1 MFQFFRDLFVVIV
14 LMSMLGGCK
23 KAPSVAE
30 EADVKTLTFWHIMNY
45 SGPKEVLEGAVKRF
59 EAAHPGVK
67 VIVQTFEN
75 DAYKVKLAN
84 EMASGN
90 SPDVFFTWGA
100 GGQTSEYIRQGKVL
114 CLNEYAKSNDW
125 EGRFIDSA
133 MSICR
138 NGGDLYSVPLDLS
151 AVTLWCNKKLF
162 EANGL
167 AYPKTFEELLA
178 VSAAFRAKKVTPLAL
193 GNMKKWPGAF
203 YFCYL
208 ANRCGGTQLF
218 LDAAAGKDSAAFDDV
233 AFVTAGKMLRQL
245 IDANAFSVGF
255 NALEDDVARTAFI
268 NGKAA
273 MYLTGSWI
281 VARVKEENPDF
292 MADMIPVPFPSVVG
306 GKGDLRTVLGGVNCG
321 FAVSSACKEPKLAV
335 ELLEAL
341 TDAQVVGDWCKIGR
355 IPAVKTTAEQNALLP
370 APTRLALELLDKV
383 DTLQPYYDQFLPA
396 RLGVEHSNTTQ
407 NLFAGTMTPEEAA
420 KKMAETASS
429 LKGN

>member
-162 EANGL
+162 ESNGL
-167 AYPKTFEELLA
+167 VYPKTFEELLA

-218 LDAAAGKDSAAFDDV
+218 LDAAAGKDGAAFDDV

-292 MADMIPVPFPSVVG
+292 MADMIPVPFPSVAG

-370 APTRLALELLDKV
+370 APTRLALELLDKA

>member
-133 MSICR
+133 LSICR

-151 AVTLWCNKKLF
+151 AVTLWCDKKLF
-162 EANGL
+162 DANGL

-178 VSAAFRAKKVTPLAL
+178 VSAAFREKKVTPLAL

-218 LDAAAGKDSAAFDDV
+218 LDAAAGKDGAAFDDA

-255 NALEDDVARTAFI
+255 NALEDDVARTSFI

-292 MADMIPVPFPSVVG
+292 MADMIPVPFPAVAG

-321 FAVSSACKEPKLAV
+321 FAVSSACKEPQLAV

-341 TDAQVVGDWCKIGR
+341 TDGQVVADWCKIGR
-355 IPAVKTTAEQNALLP
+355 IPAVKTTAEQKELLP
-370 APTRLALELLDKV
+370 APTRLALELLDKA

-407 NLFAGTMTPEEAA
+407 NLFAGTMTPEDAA
-420 KKMAETASS
+420 KKMAETARS

>member
-133 MSICR
+133 LSICR

-151 AVTLWCNKKLF
+151 AVTLWCDKKLF
-162 EANGL
+162 DANGL

-178 VSAAFRAKKVTPLAL
+178 VSAAFREKKVTPLAL

-218 LDAAAGKDSAAFDDV
+218 LDAAAGKDGAAFDDA

-255 NALEDDVARTAFI
+255 NALEDDVARTSFI

-292 MADMIPVPFPSVVG
+292 MTDMVPVPFPAVAG

-321 FAVSSACKEPKLAV
+321 FAVSSACKEPQLAV

-341 TDAQVVGDWCKIGR
+341 TDGQVVADWCKIGR
-355 IPAVKTTAEQNALLP
+355 IPAVKTTAEQKELLP
-370 APTRLALELLDKV
+370 APTRLALELLDKA

-420 KKMAETASS
+420 KKMAETARS

>member
-1 MFQFFRDLFVVIV
+1 MCQFFRDFIVVIV
-14 LMSMLGGCK
+14 LMSIVFGCG
-23 KAPSVAE
+23 KAPSTQE
-30 EADVKTLTFWHIMNY
+30 EAGGKTLTFWHIMNY

-67 VIVQTFEN
+67 VVMQTFEN

-133 MSICR
+133 LSICR

-162 EANGL
+162 DENGL
-167 AYPKTFEELLA
+167 SYPKTFEELVA
-178 VSAAFRAKKVTPLAL
+178 VSTAFRAKTTSKSLSRR
-193 GNMKKWPGAF
+193 KSWR
-203 YFCYL
+203 L

-218 LDAAAGKDSAAFDDV
+218 LDAAAGKDGAAFDDV

-245 IDANAFSVGF
+245 IDANAFSIGF
-255 NALEDDVARTAFI
+255 NGLEDDVARTSFI

-292 MADMIPVPFPSVVG
+292 MADMIPVPFPAVAG

-321 FAVSSACKEPKLAV
+321 FAISSACKEPQLAV

-355 IPAVKTTAEQNALLP
+355 IPAVKTTVEQNALLP
-370 APTRLALELLDKV
+370 APTRLALELLDKA

-407 NLFAGTMTPEEAA
+407 NLFAGTMTPEDAA
-420 KKMAETASS
+420 KKMAETARS

>member
-23 KAPSVAE
+23 KAPSVVE

-255 NALEDDVARTAFI
+255 NALEDDVARTSFI

-292 MADMIPVPFPSVVG
+292 MADMIPVPFPSVAG

-370 APTRLALELLDKV
+370 VPTRLALELLDKA

-420 KKMAETASS
+420 KKMAETACS

>member
-1 MFQFFRDLFVVIV
+1 MFQFFRDLFVVIG
-14 LMSMLGGCK
+14 LMSVLFGCK
-23 KAPSVAE
+23 KAPSEKA

-67 VIVQTFEN
+67 VVVQTFEN

-133 MSICR
+133 LSICR

-162 EANGL
+162 DANGL

-218 LDAAAGKDSAAFDDV
+218 LDAAAGKDGAAFDDA

-245 IDANAFSVGF
+245 IDANAFSIGF
-255 NALEDDVARTAFI
+255 NGLEDDVARTSFI

-292 MADMIPVPFPSVVG
+292 MADMIPVSFPAVAG

-321 FAVSSACKEPKLAV
+321 FAVSSACKEPQLAV

-355 IPAVKTTAEQNALLP
+355 IPAVKTTAEQNELLP
-370 APTRLALELLDKV
+370 APTRLALELLDKA

-407 NLFAGTMTPEEAA
+407 NLFAGTMTPEDAA
-420 KKMAETASS
+420 KKMAETARS

>member
-133 MSICR
+133 LSICR

-151 AVTLWCNKKLF
+151 AVTLWCDKKLF
-162 EANGL
+162 DANGL

-178 VSAAFRAKKVTPLAL
+178 VSAAFREKKVTPLAL

-218 LDAAAGKDSAAFDDV
+218 LDAAAGKDGAAFDDA

-245 IDANAFSVGF
+245 IDANAYSVGF
-255 NALEDDVARTAFI
+255 NALEDDVARTSFI

-292 MADMIPVPFPSVVG
+292 MADMIPVPFPAVAG

-321 FAVSSACKEPKLAV
+321 FAVSSACKEPQLAV

-341 TDAQVVGDWCKIGR
+341 TDGQVVADWCKIGR
-355 IPAVKTTAEQNALLP
+355 IPAVKTTAEQKELLP
-370 APTRLALELLDKV
+370 APTRLALELLDKA

-420 KKMAETASS
+420 KKMAETARS

>member
-1 MFQFFRDLFVVIV
+1 MFQFFRDFIVVIV
-14 LMSMLGGCK
+14 MMSVVFGCG
-23 KAPSVAE
+23 KAPSEKE
-30 EADVKTLTFWHIMNY
+30 EAAAKTLTFWHIMNY

-133 MSICR
+133 LSICR

-151 AVTLWCNKKLF
+151 AVTLWCDKKLF
-162 EANGL
+162 DANGL

-178 VSAAFRAKKVTPLAL
+178 VSAAFREKKVTPLAL

-218 LDAAAGKDSAAFDDV
+218 LDAAAGKDGAAFDDA

-255 NALEDDVARTAFI
+255 NALEDDVARTSFI

-292 MADMIPVPFPSVVG
+292 MADMVPVPFPAVAG

-321 FAVSSACKEPKLAV
+321 FAVSSACKEPQLAV

-341 TDAQVVGDWCKIGR
+341 TDGQVVADWCKIGR
-355 IPAVKTTAEQNALLP
+355 IPAVKTTAEQKELLP
-370 APTRLALELLDKV
+370 APTRLALELLDKA

-407 NLFAGTMTPEEAA
+407 NLFAGTMTAEEAA
-420 KKMAETASS
+420 KKMAETARS

>member
-1 MFQFFRDLFVVIV
+1 MCQFFRCFILAFV
-14 LMSMLGGCK
+14 LMFVSFGCG
-23 KAPSVAE
+23 KAPAAKE
-30 EADVKTLTFWHIMNY
+30 EAGGKTLTFWHIMNY

-59 EAAHPGVK
+59 EASHPGVK
-67 VIVQTFEN
+67 VIMQTFEN

-114 CLNEYAKSNDW
+114 CLNEYAKSNGW

-133 MSICR
+133 LSICR
-138 NGGDLYSVPLDLS
+138 NGVDLYSVPLDLS
-151 AVTLWCNKKLF
+151 AVTLWCNKSLF

-178 VSAAFRAKKVTPLAL
+178 VSADFRAKKTTPLSL

-218 LDAAAGKDSAAFDDV
+218 LDAAAGKDGVSFDDE
-233 AFVTAGKMLRQL
+233 AFVKAGVMLRQL
-245 IDANAFSVGF
+245 IDAKAFSIGF
-255 NALEDDVARTAFI
+255 NALEDDMARTAFI

-292 MADMIPVPFPSVVG
+292 LPNMVPVPFPAVAG

-321 FAVSSACKEPKLAV
+321 FAISSACKEPKLAV

-341 TDAQVVGDWCKIGR
+341 TDAQVVADWCKIGR
-355 IPAVKTTAEQNALLP
+355 IPAVKPTAEQKELLP
-370 APTRLALELLDKV
+370 APTRLALELLDKA

-407 NLFAGTMTPEEAA
+407 NLFAGTMTPEDAA
-420 KKMAETASS
+420 KKMAETARTM
-429 LKGN
+429 KEK

>member
-1 MFQFFRDLFVVIV
+1 MFQFFRDFIVVIV
-14 LMSMLGGCK
+14 LMSVVFGCG
-23 KAPSVAE
+23 KAPSGKE
-30 EADVKTLTFWHIMNY
+30 EAAAKTLTFWHIMNY

-133 MSICR
+133 LSI
-138 NGGDLYSVPLDLS
+138 PLDWR
-151 AVTLWCNKKLF
+151 AVTLWCDKKLF
-162 EANGL
+162 DANGL

-178 VSAAFRAKKVTPLAL
+178 VSAAFREKKVTPLAL

-218 LDAAAGKDSAAFDDV
+218 LDAAAGKDGAAFDDA

-255 NALEDDVARTAFI
+255 NALEDDVARTSFI

-292 MADMIPVPFPSVVG
+292 MADMVPVPFPAVAG

-321 FAVSSACKEPKLAV
+321 FAVSSACKEPQLAV

-341 TDAQVVGDWCKIGR
+341 TDGQVVADWCKIGR
-355 IPAVKTTAEQNALLP
+355 IPAVKTTAEQKELLP
-370 APTRLALELLDKV
+370 APTRLALELLDKA

-407 NLFAGTMTPEEAA
+407 NLFAGTMTAEEAA
-420 KKMAETASS
+420 KKMAETARS

>member
-14 LMSMLGGCK
+14 LMSVVCGCG
-23 KAPSVAE
+23 KAPSTKE
-30 EADVKTLTFWHIMNY
+30 EAGGKTLTFWHIMNY
-45 SGPKEVLEGAVKRF
+45 AGPKEVLEGAVKRF

-67 VIVQTFEN
+67 VVVQTFEN

-133 MSICR
+133 LSICR

-162 EANGL
+162 ESNGL

-178 VSAAFRAKKVTPLAL
+178 VSASFREKKVTPLAL

-218 LDAAAGKDSAAFDDV
+218 LDAAAGKDGAAFDDA
-233 AFVTAGKMLRQL
+233 AFVTAGKMLRQM
-245 IDANAFSVGF
+245 IDANAFSIGF
-255 NALEDDVARTAFI
+255 NGLEDDMARTSFI

-292 MADMIPVPFPSVVG
+292 LADMIPVPFPAVMG
-306 GKGDLRTVLGGVNCG
+306 GKCDLRTVLGGVNCG
-321 FAVSSACKEPKLAV
+321 FAISSACKEPQLAV

-370 APTRLALELLDKV
+370 APTRLALELLDKA

-420 KKMAETASS
+420 KKMAETARS

>member
-1 MFQFFRDLFVVIV
+1 MFQFFRDFIVVIV
-14 LMSMLGGCK
+14 LMSVVFGCG
-23 KAPSVAE
+23 KAPSGKE
-30 EADVKTLTFWHIMNY
+30 EAAAKTLTFWHIMNY

-133 MSICR
+133 LSICR

-162 EANGL
+162 DENGL
-167 AYPKTFEELLA
+167 AYPKTFEELVA
-178 VSAAFRAKKVTPLAL
+178 VSTAFRAKKITPLAL

-218 LDAAAGKDSAAFDDV
+218 LDAAAGKDGAAFDDV
-233 AFVTAGKMLRQL
+233 AFVTAGKMLRGEG
-245 IDANAFSVGF
+245 DPYRNVEDSVGQ
-255 NALEDDVARTAFI
+255 
-268 NGKAA
+268 
-273 MYLTGSWI
+273 
-281 VARVKEENPDF
+281 
-292 MADMIPVPFPSVVG
+292 
-306 GKGDLRTVLGGVNCG
+306 
-321 FAVSSACKEPKLAV
+321 LAQ
-335 ELLEAL
+335 LF
-341 TDAQVVGDWCKIGR
+341 TN
-355 IPAVKTTAEQNALLP
+355 IPAKNLMRDSRAVVNWFAGGYAKRPSSGAVMKYHDSRLPRALCSM
-370 APTRLALELLDKV
+370 RLAI
-383 DTLQPYYDQFLPA
+383 
-396 RLGVEHSNTTQ
+396 
-407 NLFAGTMTPEEAA
+407 
-420 KKMAETASS
+420 SS
-429 LKGN
+429 PGCTCMLRFS

>member
-1 MFQFFRDLFVVIV
+1 MFQFFRDFIVVIV
-14 LMSMLGGCK
+14 LMSVVFGCG
-23 KAPSVAE
+23 KAPSGKE
-30 EADVKTLTFWHIMNY
+30 EAAAKTLTFWHIMNY

-133 MSICR
+133 LSICR

-151 AVTLWCNKKLF
+151 AVTLWCDKKLF
-162 EANGL
+162 DANGL

-178 VSAAFRAKKVTPLAL
+178 VSAAFREKKVTPLAL

-218 LDAAAGKDSAAFDDV
+218 LDAAAGKDGAAFDDA

-255 NALEDDVARTAFI
+255 NALEDDVARTSFI

-281 VARVKEENPDF
+281 VARGHDSR
-292 MADMIPVPFPSVVG
+292 PVPRRRGWKGRFADGVG
-306 GKGDLRTVLGGVNCG
+306 RRQLRFRRLKRLQGAAACGG
-321 FAVSSACKEPKLAV
+321 
-335 ELLEAL
+335 
-341 TDAQVVGDWCKIGR
+341 
-355 IPAVKTTAEQNALLP
+355 
-370 APTRLALELLDKV
+370 
-383 DTLQPYYDQFLPA
+383 
-396 RLGVEHSNTTQ
+396 
-407 NLFAGTMTPEEAA
+407 TP
-420 KKMAETASS
+420 
-429 LKGN
+429 

>member
-1 MFQFFRDLFVVIV
+1 MCQFFRDFIVLIV
-14 LMSMLGGCK
+14 LMSVVCGCG
-23 KAPSVAE
+23 KAPSAKE
-30 EADVKTLTFWHIMNY
+30 EAGGKTLTFWHIMNY

-67 VIVQTFEN
+67 VIMQTFEN

-133 MSICR
+133 LSICR

-151 AVTLWCNKKLF
+151 AVTLWCDKKLF
-162 EANGL
+162 DANGL

-178 VSAAFRAKKVTPLAL
+178 VSTVFRAKKVTPLAL

-218 LDAAAGKDSAAFDDV
+218 LDAVAGKDGATFDDA

-245 IDANAFSVGF
+245 IDANAFSIGF
-255 NALEDDVARTAFI
+255 NGLEDDAARTSFI

-292 MADMIPVPFPSVVG
+292 LADMIPVPFPSVAG

-321 FAVSSACKEPKLAV
+321 FAVSSACKEPQLAV

-341 TDAQVVGDWCKIGR
+341 TDAQVVNDWCKIGR
-355 IPAVKTTAEQNALLP
+355 IPAVKPTAEQKDLLP
-370 APTRLALELLDKV
+370 APTRLALELLDKA

-407 NLFAGTMTPEEAA
+407 NLFAGTMTPEDAA
-420 KKMAETASS
+420 KKMAETARS
-429 LKGN
+429 LKAN

>member
-1 MFQFFRDLFVVIV
+1 MCQFFRDFIVVIV
-14 LMSMLGGCK
+14 LMSIVFGCG
-23 KAPSVAE
+23 KAPSTKE
-30 EADVKTLTFWHIMNY
+30 EAGGKTLTFWHIMNY

-59 EAAHPGVK
+59 EAAHPDVK
-67 VIVQTFEN
+67 VVMQTFEN

-133 MSICR
+133 LSICR

-162 EANGL
+162 DENGL
-167 AYPKTFEELLA
+167 AYPKTFEELVA
-178 VSAAFRAKKVTPLAL
+178 VSTAFRAKKITPLAL

-218 LDAAAGKDSAAFDDV
+218 LDAAAGKDGAAFDDV

-245 IDANAFSVGF
+245 IDANAFSIGF
-255 NALEDDVARTAFI
+255 NGKFKDGQPFAPFYVSQYTDGTHTQTALVHSDAKGINMYNQAFGKREDAFF
-268 NGKAA
+268 NLELRA
-273 MYLTGSWI
+273 TGRWWVRDIPMSLEVRCYNI
-281 VARVKEENPDF
+281 YDF
-292 MADMIPVPFPSVVG
+292 G
-306 GKGDLRTVLGGVNCG
+306 T
-321 FAVSSACKEPKLAV
+321 
-335 ELLEAL
+335 AL
-341 TDAQVVGDWCKIGR
+341 TEYTFDQYTHATYPHWTVDQNQPTMRNSRTSMSLCIPRGLLLTFRVG
-355 IPAVKTTAEQNALLP
+355 
-370 APTRLALELLDKV
+370 LEK
-383 DTLQPYYDQFLPA
+383 DQHQTNRP
-396 RLGVEHSNTTQ
+396 
-407 NLFAGTMTPEEAA
+407 
-420 KKMAETASS
+420 
-429 LKGN
+429 